1 MTTLMSASKA
11 LDIVENEDGTF
22 TTTKSGDGL
31 AKGLMAEVTGLFNG
45 GKTHSVGLS
54 HTVFAIG
61 VPAAAA
67 AYEHKVQTGA
77 WGIPFKQA

>member
-11 LDIVENEDGTF
+11 LDIVENEDGSF
-22 TTTKSGDGL
+22 TATKLGDGL
-31 AKGLMAEVTGLFNG
+31 VKGLMAELTGIFNG

-54 HTVFAIG
+54 HTVFAVG
-61 VPAAAA
+61 VSAVAA